1 MQGILPG
8 ALQSLRIFIETI
20 TEIIIPYFV
29 LVRACPAVERVAVE
43 VAMCL
48 CPIPESML
56 LKVFESFFF

>member
-8 ALQSLRIFIETI
+8 ALQPLRIFIETI

-29 LVRACPAVERVAVE
+29 LVRACPAVKRVAVE

-48 CPIPESML
+48 CPIPES
-56 LKVFESFFF
+56 